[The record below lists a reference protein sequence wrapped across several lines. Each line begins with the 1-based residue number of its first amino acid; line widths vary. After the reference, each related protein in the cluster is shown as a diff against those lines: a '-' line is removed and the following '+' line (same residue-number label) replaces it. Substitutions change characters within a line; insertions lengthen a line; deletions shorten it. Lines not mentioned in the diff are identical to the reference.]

1 MNIYKIA
8 MQLLMLLA
16 VLAAMIAPSLAAR
29 DERMNNLPGERKFL
43 QHMRE
48 KRRVELF
55 FCCVIAYHAKIP
67 TITIHSD
74 KIV

>member
-1 MNIYKIA
+1 

-16 VLAAMIAPSLAAR
+16 VLAAIITPSLAAR
-29 DERMNNLPGERKFL
+29 DERMNNVPGERKFL

-55 FCCVIAYHAKIP
+55 FCYVIVYHATIP
-67 TITIHSD
+67 TNTIHSD
-74 KIV
+74 EIV

>member
-1 MNIYKIA
+1 

-16 VLAAMIAPSLAAR
+16 ILAAMITTSLAAR
-29 DERMNNLPGERKFL
+29 DERMNNVPGERKFL

-55 FCCVIAYHAKIP
+55 FLLCDRLSCDD
-67 TITIHSD
+67 SD
-74 KIV
+74 KYNS

>member
-16 VLAAMIAPSLAAR
+16 VLAAIIMPSLAAR
-29 DERMNNLPGERKFL
+29 DEHMNNIAGERKFL

-48 KRRVELF
+48 KRRALAPVDPAPF
-55 FCCVIAYHAKIP
+55 VPQPDIP
-67 TITIHSD
+67 
-74 KIV
+74 VR

>member
-16 VLAAMIAPSLAAR
+16 VLAAIITPSLAAR

-48 KRRVELF
+48 KRRADEF
-55 FCCVIAYHAKIP
+55 NPQPDPPGAQ
-67 TITIHSD
+67 D
-74 KIV
+74 